1 MSLAG
6 RYLAMT
12 LGVAVAAF
20 ALGRLTAPTQPPA
33 APHDLAG
40 AIQASLSE
48 GDTLERVGRTMTLL
62 ESLEP
67 EDVPGVLAVYER
79 MMTAIDP
86 PELSAFF
93 NAWARIDPDGA
104 IEHALAFPRR
114 SMLKE
119 RKIGVRAALAGWAYA
134 DPSKA
139 RVGAEEI
146 AAKTAPLRENVWAG
160 LVEGWVRSDLD
171 TEDLASFLVNLRPKK
186 HRDGAVDVAVR
197 ELVRTGGAAATLDWV
212 DTIVSDPFQELQF
225 SRVVFESAVHEAA
238 ASDPARTGAW
248 ALEHA
253 GENHAANAPVIIAKR
268 WGRADGAAALEWLGA
283 YPAGESRDEAIREAY
298 IGWWTADWESA
309 DAWLGSTSQSALHDP
324 AREVW
329 IARFLASEPAKA
341 LAACEQLLDVA
352 RRQRCL
358 ESGARQW
365 YGTDALAAEEWLQT
379 SPLDEEVRNKVRKT
393 AGKLG
398 SSSRRRRPSGGPR

>member
-1 MSLAG
+1 
-6 RYLAMT
+6 MT

-33 APHDLAG
+33 APHDLAR
-40 AIQASLSE
+40 AIQASLGE
-48 GDTLERVGRTMTLL
+48 RDTLERVGRTTILL

-67 EDVPGVLAVYER
+67 EDVPGVLAVYKR
-79 MMTAIDP
+79 MMMAIDP

-104 IEHALAFPRR
+104 IEYALAFPRKT
-114 SMLKE
+114 MFQE

-139 RVGAEEI
+139 RVAAEEI
-146 AAKTAPLRENVWAG
+146 AKKNAPLREDVWAG
-160 LVEGWVRSDLD
+160 LVKGWVRSDLD
-171 TEDLASFLVNLRPKK
+171 SEGLATFLANLFPQIQRE
-186 HRDGAVDVAVR
+186 GAVDVAVR
-197 ELVRTGGAAATLDWV
+197 ELVRTGGAEAALDWV
-212 DTIVSDPFQELQF
+212 DTIVSDPFQAPKF
-225 SRVVFESAVHEAA
+225 SRVVFESSVREAA

-253 GENHAANAPVIIAKR
+253 EAEYAANAPVIVAKR

-283 YPAGESRDEAIREAY
+283 YPAGELRDEAIREAY
-298 IGWWTADWESA
+298 LAWWRADWDSA
-309 DAWLGSTSQSALHDP
+309 EAWMGSTSESAFHDP

-329 IARFLASEPAKA
+329 VDQLLAWEPAKA
-341 LAACEQLLDVA
+341 LAGCEGIQDVA

-358 ESGARQW
+358 ESGARKW
-365 YGTDALAAEEWLQT
+365 YAKDALAAEEWLQT
-379 SPLDEEVRNKVRKT
+379 SPLEEEVRNQVRKT

-398 SSSRRRRPSGGPR
+398 SSGRRRRPGGGPR